1 MTPYVMTANRLA
13 DGTVVFL
20 GARGWVETLA
30 TATVAATPEQAKA
43 LDALGRQ
50 GMAVNEVVDAY
61 LIEVAN
67 EEGTIRPVKLRE
79 YLRTLGPS
87 VRPDLGKQAAAA
99 RNGGEHHVPV

>member
-1 MTPYVMTANRLA
+1 MTPQVMTANRLA

-20 GARGWVETLA
+20 GARGWVEGLGA
-30 TATVAATPEQAKA
+30 ATVAATPQQANA

-67 EEGTIRPVKLRE
+67 EEGTTRPVKLRE
-79 YLRTLGPS
+79 HLRTLGPS
-87 VRPDLGKQAAAA
+87 VRPDLGKQAATL
-99 RNGGEHHVPV
+99 NGGEHHVPV